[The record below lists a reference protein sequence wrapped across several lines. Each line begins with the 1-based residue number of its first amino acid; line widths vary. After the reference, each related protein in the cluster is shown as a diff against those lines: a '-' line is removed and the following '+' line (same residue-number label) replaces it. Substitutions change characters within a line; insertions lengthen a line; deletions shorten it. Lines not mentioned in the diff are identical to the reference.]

1 MSNDAPESDY
11 YGPAKDIVSDLN
23 KQAFT
28 KVRQVFADVVK
39 ECSPGVRVVL
49 GATGLQSAGQM
60 TRKTLDNMLEVALTE
75 ADYVLVDA
83 GSFFS
88 WENPPLINREG
99 GINLCVLTPEPM
111 SIKRAV
117 RAMDAVNVMDHN
129 FWLILN
135 RYGTLDTSPKQIESH
150 LKTVLKGCVPDEGNR
165 AGHALSEGVPLY
177 TSDPGSGFS
186 RAMDDIATRIHKDL
200 ETR

>member
-1 MSNDAPESDY
+1 MPE
-11 YGPAKDIVSDLN
+11 
-23 KQAFT
+23 
-28 KVRQVFADVVK
+28 
-39 ECSPGVRVVL
+39 
-49 GATGLQSAGQM
+49 
-60 TRKTLDNMLEVALTE
+60 
-75 ADYVLVDA
+75 LV
-83 GSFFS
+83 
-88 WENPPLINREG
+88 
-99 GINLCVLTPEPM
+99 

-117 RAMDAVNVMDHN
+117 RAMDVVNVMDHS

-135 RYGTLDTSPKQIESH
+135 RYGTLDISPKQIESH

-165 AGHALSEGVPLY
+165 ADRALSEGIPLY